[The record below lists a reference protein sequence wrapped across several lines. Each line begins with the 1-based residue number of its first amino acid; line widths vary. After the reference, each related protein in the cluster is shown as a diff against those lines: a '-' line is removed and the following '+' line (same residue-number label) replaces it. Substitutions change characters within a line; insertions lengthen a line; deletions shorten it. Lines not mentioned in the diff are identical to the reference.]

1 MKRDTAFTIGLHV
14 TSSKP
19 QDKQPQHSSHDMKT
33 FLYDSLLPVDLHPS
47 FLQCLTYW
55 KQVNDAVTAMIN
67 TYQQTSTG

>member
-33 FLYDSLLPVDLHPS
+33 FLYDSLLLVDLHPS
-47 FLQCLTYW
+47 FLQCLTYL
-55 KQVNDAVTAMIN
+55 KQVNKC
-67 TYQQTSTG
+67 